1 MLETVYVLCR
11 WLFSTYR
18 VYSMFKLLDINSI
31 RSRMVVS
38 FLFLTI
44 LILIQSLVSFFTL
57 DRTIQ
62 IARIH
67 SDINQLEI
75 FTLNLIKSDNDFFTM
90 EVINPKYFET
100 HKSVFLTR
108 RDSLNKRIGTKLNEV
123 SHQSRN
129 KSYNVD
135 ATLHHID
142 STLGLYNTKFAALE
156 NILYK
161 KGFKDY
167 GLEGE
172 MRFHAHELEE
182 ASSGIDISNILY
194 LRRHEKDFLLR
205 HDPSYLR
212 SFEARADMILGV
224 LSKNPTA
231 NKKTINHL
239 IEYERLFLELAELQT
254 RIGPSINGGLRNEL
268 NELTV
273 TISEQYF
280 SLSEYSF
287 KQSTNAQQNTRLF
300 YIAALVIGILI
311 SILTGYWISKR
322 LSEPITRLSKL
333 VNNSINS
340 KSSHKTDF
348 NLRNAAHEI
357 VVLTGS
363 FVQLMNQ
370 TKDQL
375 SEIREKSRQLKQRN
389 KQLRKVNKELDHF
402 LYSTAH
408 DLRSPLTS
416 LSGLVHIMRLENNQP
431 ELGHYFDRMDKSIQ
445 RQEIFIAQIASFSK
459 NKIMKVKSEK
469 LDLSTLLNEIIEH
482 HHFIPGAD
490 RIKKEINLDNPEGIP
505 FYSDHN
511 RITILFNNL
520 LSNAIRYADLAK
532 PNPFIRVDITIR
544 KNEIIIHF
552 SDNGI
557 GIAQEHMDKIFD
569 MFYRAHSDS
578 KGSGLGLFIFDKT
591 IKRMNGSVAVESQ
604 EGEGTAFHIRLPNL
618 QAVIVQVYEK
628 LTV

>member
-1 MLETVYVLCR
+1 
-11 WLFSTYR
+11 
-18 VYSMFKLLDINSI
+18 
-31 RSRMVVS
+31 MVVS

-75 FTLNLIKSDNDFFTM
+75 YTLNLIKSDNDFFTM

-108 RDSLNKRIGTKLNEV
+108 RDSLNKRIRTKLNQV
-123 SHQSRN
+123 SHQSHD
-129 KSYNVD
+129 KSYELNT
-135 ATLHHID
+135 TLYRID
-142 STLGLYNTKFAALE
+142 SMLSLYNLKFNTLE
-156 NILYK
+156 SILYK

-167 GLEGE
+167 GVEGE

-182 ASSGIDISNILY
+182 TNSGIEISDILY

-212 SFEARADMILGV
+212 SFEARANDIHAALAKRPKV
-224 LSKNPTA
+224 
-231 NKKTINHL
+231 NKKTMEHL
-239 IEYERLFLELAELQT
+239 HEYRKLFLELASLQT
-254 RIGPSINGGLRNEL
+254 IIGPANSGGLRNEL
-268 NELTV
+268 NTLTV
-273 TISEQYF
+273 NISEQYF

-287 KQSTNAQQNTRLF
+287 KQSTTAQQNTRLF

-333 VNNSINS
+333 VNSSINS
-340 KSSHKTDF
+340 KKSHKTDF

-357 VVLTGS
+357 IVLTAS

-375 SEIREKSRQLKQRN
+375 SEIREKSKQLKQRN

-416 LSGLVHIMRLENNQP
+416 LSGLVHIMRLENKQP

-459 NKIMKVKSEK
+459 NKIMKIKSEK
-469 LDLSTLLNEIIEH
+469 IDLNSLLAEVIEY

-490 RIKKEINLDNPEGIP
+490 RIQKHVNVHNPDALP
-505 FYSDHN
+505 FYSDYN
-511 RITILFNNL
+511 RITILVNNL
-520 LSNAIRYADLAK
+520 LSNAIRYADLSK
-532 PNPFIRVDITIR
+532 PNPFIQVDIEIR
-544 KNEIIIHF
+544 KTEITLDF

-557 GIAQEHMDKIFD
+557 GIGQEHIDKIFD

-578 KGSGLGLFIFDKT
+578 KGSGLGLFIFYKT
-591 IKRMNGSVAVESQ
+591 IKRMNGTVEVESE
-604 EGEGTAFHIRLPNL
+604 EGRGTSFHIRLPNL
-618 QAVIVQVYEK
+618 QTAKVHTHEK
-628 LTV
+628 QTA

>member
-1 MLETVYVLCR
+1 
-11 WLFSTYR
+11 
-18 VYSMFKLLDINSI
+18 MFKLLDINSI

-44 LILIQSLVSFFTL
+44 SILIQSIVSLFTL

-75 FTLNLIKSDNDFFTM
+75 FTLNLIKSDNDFFNM
-90 EVINPKYFET
+90 EVINPAYFET
-100 HKSVFLTR
+100 HKSIFLTR
-108 RDSLNKRIGTKLNEV
+108 RDSLNKRIRTKLSEV
-123 SHQSRN
+123 SLQSRN

-135 ATLHHID
+135 VTLHRID
-142 STLGLYNTKFAALE
+142 SMLGLYNSRFGTLE
-156 NILYK
+156 NILFK

-172 MRFHAHELEE
+172 MRFHAHKLEE
-182 ASSGIDISNILY
+182 ANSGIDISNILY

-205 HDPSYLR
+205 NDPSYLR
-212 SFEARADMILGV
+212 SFQDRSAIILAALAKKSEV
-224 LSKNPTA
+224 
-231 NKKTINHL
+231 NKKTIDHL
-239 IEYERLFLELAELQT
+239 QEYQRLFLALAELQT
-254 RIGPSINGGLRNEL
+254 RIGASSSGGLRSEL

-273 TISEQYF
+273 KISEQYF

-287 KQSTNAQQNTRLF
+287 KQSNTAQQKTRLF
-300 YIAALVIGILI
+300 YIAALIIGILI
-311 SILTGYWISKR
+311 SVLTGYWISKR

-333 VNNSINS
+333 VKSSINS
-340 KSSHKTDF
+340 RKSETTDF

-357 VVLTGS
+357 VVLTAS

-375 SEIREKSRQLKQRN
+375 SQIREKSKQLKQRN

-416 LSGLVHIMRLENNQP
+416 LSGLVHVMRLENKQS

-445 RQEIFIAQIASFSK
+445 RQEMFIAQIASFSK
-459 NKIMKVKSEK
+459 NKILKIKAEK
-469 LDLSTLLNEIIEH
+469 LELVTLLNEIIEY

-490 RIKKEINLDNPEGIP
+490 RIQKEINVHNPDEIP

-511 RITILFNNL
+511 RISILFNNL
-520 LSNAIRYADLAK
+520 LSNAIRYADLSK
-532 PNPFIRVDITIR
+532 PNPSIRIDIKIR
-544 KNEIIIHF
+544 KSEIVIDF

-557 GIAQEHMDKIFD
+557 GIAQEHQDKIFE

-591 IKRMNGSVAVESQ
+591 IKRMNGSVEVES
-604 EGEGTAFHIRLPNL
+604 EVGKGTIFHIRLPNL
-618 QAVIVQVYEK
+618 PAAKVQVYEK
-628 LTV
+628 LVL

>member
-1 MLETVYVLCR
+1 
-11 WLFSTYR
+11 
-18 VYSMFKLLDINSI
+18 MFKLLDINSI

-75 FTLNLIKSDNDFFTM
+75 YTLNLIKSDNDFFNT
-90 EVINPKYFET
+90 ELINPEYFET

-108 RDSLNKRIGTKLNEV
+108 RDSLNKRIRNKLNQV
-123 SHQSRN
+123 SHQSQN
-129 KSYNVD
+129 KSYNLDV
-135 ATLHHID
+135 TLHQID
-142 STLGLYNTKFAALE
+142 SMLGLYNAKFNALE
-156 NILYK
+156 EILFK

-182 ASSGIDISNILY
+182 ASSGIEISDILY

-212 SFEARADMILGV
+212 AFEARATIINTALAKKP
-224 LSKNPTA
+224 LA
-231 NKKTINHL
+231 NKKTIEHL
-239 IEYERLFLELAELQT
+239 QEYQKLFLELASLQT
-254 RIGPSINGGLRNEL
+254 RIGPNSSGGLRNEL
-268 NELTV
+268 NNLTV
-273 TISEQYF
+273 NISEQYF

-287 KQSTNAQQNTRLF
+287 KQSSTAQQNTRLF

-333 VNNSINS
+333 VNSSINS

-357 VVLTGS
+357 IVLTAS

-375 SEIREKSRQLKQRN
+375 SEIREKSKQLKQRN

-416 LSGLVHIMRLENNQP
+416 LSGLVHIMRLENKQP
-431 ELGHYFDRMDKSIQ
+431 ELTHYFDRMDKSIQ

-459 NKIMKVKSEK
+459 NKIMKIKSEK
-469 LDLSTLLNEIIEH
+469 LDLNKLLTELIEYH
-482 HHFIPGAD
+482 YFIPGAD
-490 RIKKEINLDNPEGIP
+490 KIQKQVSVENPEGIP

-520 LSNAIRYADLAK
+520 LSNAIRYADLSK
-532 PNPFIRVDITIR
+532 PNPFIRIAIKIR
-544 KNEIIIHF
+544 KTEVTIDF

-557 GIAQEHMDKIFD
+557 GIAQEHMDKIFE
-569 MFYRAHSDS
+569 MFYRAHTDS

-591 IKRMNGSVAVESQ
+591 IKRMNGAVEVESE
-604 EGEGTAFHIRLPNL
+604 EGKGTRFHIQLPNL
-618 QAVIVQVYEK
+618 QAAKLQVYEK
-628 LTV
+628 FSV

>member
-1 MLETVYVLCR
+1 
-11 WLFSTYR
+11 
-18 VYSMFKLLDINSI
+18 MFKLFDINSI

-75 FTLNLIKSDNDFFTM
+75 FTLNLIKSDNDFFNM
-90 EVINPKYFET
+90 EVINPNYFET

-108 RDSLNKRIGTKLNEV
+108 RDSLNKRIRIKLNEV
-123 SHQSRN
+123 SRQSSN
-129 KSYNVD
+129 KSYNLDV
-135 ATLHHID
+135 TLHEID
-142 STLGLYNTKFAALE
+142 SMLGLYNVKFSALE
-156 NILYK
+156 NILFK

-182 ASSGIDISNILY
+182 ANSGIDISNILY

-205 HDPSYLR
+205 HDQSYLR
-212 SFEARADMILGV
+212 AFQARADIILTALGKKP
-224 LSKNPTA
+224 SA
-231 NKKTINHL
+231 NKKAIEHL
-239 IEYERLFLELAELQT
+239 REYQKLFLALAELQT
-254 RIGPSINGGLRNEL
+254 RIGASSNGGLRSEL
-268 NELTV
+268 NDLTV
-273 TISEQYF
+273 QISEQYF

-287 KQSTNAQQNTRLF
+287 KQSTTAQQNTRLF

-340 KSSHKTDF
+340 KNTHKTDF
-348 NLRNAAHEI
+348 SLRNAAHEI
-357 VVLTGS
+357 VVLTAS
-363 FVQLMNQ
+363 FIQLMNK

-375 SEIREKSRQLKQRN
+375 SEIRKKSRQLKQRN

-416 LSGLVHIMRLENNQP
+416 LSGLVHVMRLENKQP
-431 ELGHYFDRMDKSIQ
+431 ELIHYFDRMDKSIQ
-445 RQEIFIAQIASFSK
+445 RQENFIAQIASFSK
-459 NKIMKVKSEK
+459 NKIMKIKSEEI
-469 LDLSTLLNEIIEH
+469 DLSNLLKELIEYH
-482 HHFIPGAD
+482 QFIPRAD
-490 RIKKEINLDNPEGIP
+490 QIKKEITVQNPEDLP
-505 FYSDHN
+505 FYSDYN
-511 RITILFNNL
+511 RITILLNNL
-520 LSNAIRYADLAK
+520 LSNAIRYADFSK
-532 PNPFIRVDITIR
+532 PHPFIQVDISIR
-544 KNEIIIHF
+544 KTEITIDF
-552 SDNGI
+552 ADNGI
-557 GIAQEHMDKIFD
+557 GIAQEHLDKIFD
-569 MFYRAHSDS
+569 MFYRAHADS

-591 IKRMNGSVAVESQ
+591 IKRMNGEVQVASE
-604 EGEGTAFHIRLPNL
+604 EGKGTTFHIRLPNL
-618 QAVIVQVYEK
+618 QSANVQIYET
-628 LTV
+628 LAIR

>member
-1 MLETVYVLCR
+1 
-11 WLFSTYR
+11 
-18 VYSMFKLLDINSI
+18 
-31 RSRMVVS
+31 MVVS

-75 FTLNLIKSDNDFFTM
+75 YTLNLIKSDNDFFTM

-100 HKSVFLTR
+100 HKSIFLTR
-108 RDSLNKRIGTKLNEV
+108 RDSLNKRIRTKLNQV
-123 SHQSRN
+123 SHQSQD
-129 KSYNVD
+129 KSYELNT
-135 ATLHHID
+135 TLHRID
-142 STLGLYNTKFAALE
+142 SMLSLYNFKFNALE
-156 NILYK
+156 RILYK

-167 GLEGE
+167 GVEGE

-182 ASSGIDISNILY
+182 TNSGIEISDILY

-205 HDPSYLR
+205 HDASYLR
-212 SFEARADMILGV
+212 SFVARANSINAALAKRPKV
-224 LSKNPTA
+224 
-231 NKKTINHL
+231 NKKTIEHL
-239 IEYERLFLELAELQT
+239 HEYQKLFLELASLQT
-254 RIGPSINGGLRNEL
+254 IIGPANSGGLRNEL
-268 NELTV
+268 NTLTV
-273 TISEQYF
+273 NISEQYF

-287 KQSTNAQQNTRLF
+287 KQSTTAQQNTRLF

-333 VNNSINS
+333 VNSSINS
-340 KSSHKTDF
+340 KNSHKTDF
-348 NLRNAAHEI
+348 NLRNAAREI
-357 VVLTGS
+357 IVLTAS

-375 SEIREKSRQLKQRN
+375 SEIREKSKQLKQRN

-416 LSGLVHIMRLENNQP
+416 LSGLVHIMRLENKQP

-459 NKIMKVKSEK
+459 NKIMKIKSEK
-469 LDLSTLLNEIIEH
+469 IDLNSLLSEVIEY

-490 RIKKEINLDNPEGIP
+490 RIQKHVNIHNPDALP

-511 RITILFNNL
+511 RITILVNNL
-520 LSNAIRYADLAK
+520 LSNAIRYADLSK
-532 PNPFIRVDITIR
+532 PNPFIQVDIKIR
-544 KNEIIIHF
+544 KTEITIDF

-557 GIAQEHMDKIFD
+557 GIAQEHIDKIFD

-578 KGSGLGLFIFDKT
+578 KGSGLGLFIFYKT
-591 IKRMNGSVAVESQ
+591 IKRMNGTVEVASE
-604 EGEGTAFHIRLPNL
+604 EGKGTSFHIRLPNL
-618 QAVIVQVYEK
+618 QTAKVHMLEK

>member
-1 MLETVYVLCR
+1 
-11 WLFSTYR
+11 
-18 VYSMFKLLDINSI
+18 MFKLLDINSI

-75 FTLNLIKSDNDFFTM
+75 YTLNLIKSDNDFFTM
-90 EVINPKYFET
+90 EVINPDYFET
-100 HKSVFLTR
+100 HKSIFLTR
-108 RDSLNKRIGTKLNEV
+108 RDSLNKRIRTKVNEV
-123 SHQSRN
+123 SLQSRN
-129 KSYNVD
+129 KSYNLDV
-135 ATLHHID
+135 TLHRID
-142 STLGLYNTKFAALE
+142 SMFELYNTKFSALE
-156 NILYK
+156 SILFK

-167 GLEGE
+167 GLEGK

-182 ASSGIDISNILY
+182 TSSGIAISDILY

-212 SFEARADMILGV
+212 SFKARADIINNALA
-224 LSKNPTA
+224 KNPIA
-231 NKKTINHL
+231 NKKTIEHL
-239 IEYERLFLELAELQT
+239 QEYQTLFLELADLQT
-254 RIGPSINGGLRNEL
+254 RIGPNSNGGLRNEL

-273 TISEQYF
+273 NISEQYF

-287 KQSTNAQQNTRLF
+287 KQSTTAQQHTRLF

-333 VNNSINS
+333 VNSSINS
-340 KSSHKTDF
+340 KSTHKTDF

-357 VVLTGS
+357 IVLTAS

-375 SEIREKSRQLKQRN
+375 SEIKQKSKQLKQRN

-416 LSGLVHIMRLENNQP
+416 LSGLVHIMRLENKQP

-469 LDLSTLLNEIIEH
+469 LDLSMLLNEIIEY

-490 RIKKEINLDNPEGIP
+490 KIHKEVNVYNADEIP

-511 RITILFNNL
+511 RVTILFNNL
-520 LSNAIRYADLAK
+520 LSNAIRYADLSK
-532 PNPFIRVDITIR
+532 PNPFIRVDIVIR
-544 KNEIIIHF
+544 KTEIIIHF

-591 IKRMNGSVAVESQ
+591 IRRMNGTVEVESE
-604 EGEGTAFHIRLPNL
+604 EGKGTTFHIRLPNL
-618 QAVIVQVYEK
+618 QAVKVQVYEK

>member
-1 MLETVYVLCR
+1 
-11 WLFSTYR
+11 
-18 VYSMFKLLDINSI
+18 MFKLFDINSI

-75 FTLNLIKSDNDFFTM
+75 FTLNLIKSDNDFFNM
-90 EVINPKYFET
+90 EVINPNYFET

-108 RDSLNKRIGTKLNEV
+108 RDSLNKRIRTKLNEV
-123 SHQSRN
+123 ARQSSN
-129 KSYNVD
+129 KSYNLDV
-135 ATLHHID
+135 TLHEID
-142 STLGLYNTKFAALE
+142 SMLGLYNVKFSALE
-156 NILYK
+156 TILFK

-182 ASSGIDISNILY
+182 TNSGIDISNILY

-205 HDPSYLR
+205 HDQSYLR
-212 SFEARADMILGV
+212 AFQARADIILTALG
-224 LSKNPTA
+224 KKPGA
-231 NKKTINHL
+231 NKKAIEHL
-239 IEYERLFLELAELQT
+239 REYQKLFLALAELQT
-254 RIGPSINGGLRNEL
+254 RIGASSKGGLRSEL
-268 NELTV
+268 NDLTV
-273 TISEQYF
+273 QISEQYF

-287 KQSTNAQQNTRLF
+287 KQSTTAQQNTRLF

-340 KSSHKTDF
+340 KNTHKTDF
-348 NLRNAAHEI
+348 SLRNAAHEI
-357 VVLTGS
+357 VVLTAS
-363 FVQLMNQ
+363 FIQLMNK

-375 SEIREKSRQLKQRN
+375 SEIRQKSRQLKQRN

-416 LSGLVHIMRLENNQP
+416 LSGLVHVMRLENKQP
-431 ELGHYFDRMDKSIQ
+431 ELIHYFDRMDKSIQ
-445 RQEIFIAQIASFSK
+445 RQENFIAQIASFSK
-459 NKIMKVKSEK
+459 NKIMKIKSEEI
-469 LDLSTLLNEIIEH
+469 DLSNLLKELIEYH
-482 HHFIPGAD
+482 QFIPGAD
-490 RIKKEINLDNPEGIP
+490 QIKKEITVQNPEDLP
-505 FYSDHN
+505 FYSDYN
-511 RITILFNNL
+511 RITILLNNL
-520 LSNAIRYADLAK
+520 LSNAIRYADFSK
-532 PNPFIRVDITIR
+532 PNPFIQVDISIR
-544 KNEIIIHF
+544 KTEIAIDF
-552 SDNGI
+552 ADNGI
-557 GIAQEHMDKIFD
+557 GIAQEHLDKIFD
-569 MFYRAHSDS
+569 MFYRAHADS

-591 IKRMNGSVAVESQ
+591 IKRMNGEVQVESE
-604 EGEGTAFHIRLPNL
+604 EGKGTTFHIRLPNL
-618 QAVIVQVYEK
+618 QSANVKIYET
-628 LTV
+628 LAIR

>member
-1 MLETVYVLCR
+1 
-11 WLFSTYR
+11 
-18 VYSMFKLLDINSI
+18 MFQLLDINSI

-44 LILIQSLVSFFTL
+44 LILIQSLVSLFTL
-57 DRTIQ
+57 DKTIQ

-90 EVINPKYFET
+90 EVINPNYFET

-108 RDSLNKRIGTKLNEV
+108 RDSLNKRIRTTLNEV
-123 SHQSRN
+123 SHQSSN
-129 KSYNVD
+129 KSYN
-135 ATLHHID
+135 LD
-142 STLGLYNTKFAALE
+142 STLYRIDSMLVVYNAKFEALE
-156 NILYK
+156 SILFK

-182 ASSGIDISNILY
+182 VNSGIDISNILY

-205 HDPSYLR
+205 HDSSYLQ
-212 SFEARADMILGV
+212 SFRTRAMVIMTALA
-224 LSKNPTA
+224 KNPKA
-231 NKKTINHL
+231 NNKAINHL
-239 IEYERLFLELAELQT
+239 REYQRLFSELADLQK
-254 RIGPSINGGLRNEL
+254 RIGPSSSGGLRNEL
-268 NELTV
+268 NDLAA

-287 KQSTNAQQNTRLF
+287 KQSTTAQQNTRLF

-311 SILTGYWISKR
+311 AILTGYWISKR

-333 VNNSINS
+333 VNSSINS
-340 KSSHKTDF
+340 KKSHKTDF

-357 VVLTGS
+357 VVLTAS

-370 TKDQL
+370 TKAQL
-375 SEIREKSRQLKQRN
+375 SEIKQKSKQLRQRN
-389 KQLRKVNKELDHF
+389 KQLRKLNEELDHF

-431 ELGHYFDRMDKSIQ
+431 ELEHYFERMDKSIQ
-445 RQEIFIAQIASFSK
+445 RQENFIAQIASFSK
-459 NKIMKVKSEK
+459 NKIMKIKSERV
-469 LDLSTLLNEIIEH
+469 DLPNLINELIEY

-490 RIKKEINLDNPEGIP
+490 RIKKDVIVHNPNNIP

-520 LSNAIRYADLAK
+520 LSNAIRYADFKK
-532 PNPFIRVDITIR
+532 PDPHIRIDITICTT
-544 KNEIIIHF
+544 EIIIHF

-569 MFYRAHSDS
+569 MFYRAHTDS

-591 IKRMNGSVAVESQ
+591 IKRMNGAVEVESQ
-604 EGEGTAFHIRLPNL
+604 EGEGTTFHARLPNL
-618 QAVIVQVYEK
+618 QADKVQVYEK